1 MVAFLVRTGED
12 PEYWFQISRQ
22 SLERIQSSYTWE
34 LYASKLLSLSRI
46 YGFWRFISQME
57 RQETRR
63 YLEMFFGLVYR
74 PLAQGHEPAALSS

>member
-1 MVAFLVRTGED
+1 
-12 PEYWFQISRQ
+12 
-22 SLERIQSSYTWE
+22 